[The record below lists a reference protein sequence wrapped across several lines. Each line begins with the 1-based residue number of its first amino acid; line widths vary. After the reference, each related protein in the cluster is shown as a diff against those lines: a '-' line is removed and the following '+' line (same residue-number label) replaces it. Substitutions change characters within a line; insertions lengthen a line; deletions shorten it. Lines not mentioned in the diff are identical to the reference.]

1 MLRIEPAEL
10 VAAQPLQGGTGFLPG
25 RNPAPPEG
33 DLLRGPT
40 GEIRGARS
48 HRWIL
53 AGPPLAGDAA
63 HERAVKAGMGE
74 KPQTSHTT

>member
-1 MLRIEPAEL
+1 MLRIDPAEL

-40 GEIRGARS
+40 GEIRAARRHQWS
-48 HRWIL
+48 L
-53 AGPPLAGDAA
+53 APLVGDV
-63 HERAVKAGMGE
+63 ERAPAASAR
-74 KPQTSHTT
+74 P